1 VSNQVPGPAN
11 RGGRPPNAGRPY
23 TGLSLKTVAVLAFI
37 VGVALHGCVALT
49 ILGSNGDSDDDP
61 GIDVTSPGPSGPGS
75 PTQLPDR
82 TSCDEIR
89 GTEYRSDAERE
100 FFQANCVSG
109 VAPRPAARPPSDRAG
124 LQPAIDPA
132 RRTPEAEASTPAG

>member
-1 VSNQVPGPAN
+1 LSSQIPRPAN
-11 RGGRPPNAGRPY
+11 RGARPPNAGRPY
-23 TGLSLKTVAVLAFI
+23 TGLSVKTVAVLAFI
-37 VGVALHGCVALT
+37 FGVALHGCVALT

-61 GIDVTSPGPSGPGS
+61 GTEVTSPGPNTPGS

-100 FFQANCVSG
+100 FFQANCVTG
-109 VAPRPAARPPSDRAG
+109 VAPHPAGRPTSNRTG
-124 LQPAIDPA
+124 LQPALDA
-132 RRTPEAEASTPAG
+132 RRTPEADASRPAG